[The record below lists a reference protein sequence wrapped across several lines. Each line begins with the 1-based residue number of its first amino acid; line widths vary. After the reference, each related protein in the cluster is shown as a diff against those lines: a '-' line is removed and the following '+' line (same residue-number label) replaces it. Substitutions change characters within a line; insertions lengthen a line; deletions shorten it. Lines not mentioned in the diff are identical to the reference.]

1 MTRPVERNG
10 LGLSIAETEREV
22 RAIESGMSLLPDSE
36 AVYRE
41 WRRIVVKYSVSGVDR
56 KSVV

>member
-22 RAIESGMSLLPDSE
+22 RAIEGGMSLLPDGGNGEGSF
-36 AVYRE
+36 
-41 WRRIVVKYSVSGVDR
+41 
-56 KSVV
+56 